1 MLDTIRLNLP
11 FDVLAQHGI
20 DVSHSPLMQWMWGR
34 GFITLPAKSNGSYS
48 PKFILRNDF
57 GRRIFSI
64 SFSAPKLFY
73 GNNLYEIDEND
84 GLVIFES
91 LKEVLF
97 KNISILQWD
106 ILEHAIVQEVH
117 FGRNFIF
124 TDHTQPRALIDAI
137 SKSKINEWL
146 TYSERDYDKGGT
158 CLRMYCD
165 EYEIC
170 LYDKIHELKNSK
182 AKFDKQRKHLF
193 EKYIIEKRKTWPFEV
208 LRMEVRLKT
217 PKKVKSIWSKGA
229 NSDELN
235 CRNILCHHAP
245 WLAFLEETWSKIFK
259 ASYLNAWGEFSPLEF
274 LCALKGLGISHSK
287 DMFSLLWYHIFQQ
300 DNPQL
305 LNGTF
310 YTAENMKRRMQD
322 KKRYESVA
330 GQISTKKNKLEQI
343 SQLINANERFRPSD
357 SAEDMA
363 IIFQ

>member
-106 ILEHAIVQEVH
+106 ILEHAVVQEVH

-158 CLRMYCD
+158 CLRMHCD

-193 EKYIIEKRKTWPFEV
+193 EKFIIEKRKTWPFEV

-217 PKKVKSIWSKGA
+217 SKKVKSIWSKGA

-235 CRNILCHHAP
+235 CRNILCNHAP

-259 ASYLNAWGEFSPLEF
+259 ASYLNAWGELSPLEF

-343 SQLINANERFRPSD
+343 SQLINANERFRPS
-357 SAEDMA
+357 SSGEDQS

>member
-34 GFITLPAKSNGSYS
+34 GFITLPTKSNGSYS

-73 GNNLYEIDEND
+73 GNNLYEIDEGD
-84 GLVIFES
+84 GLAIFES

-97 KNISILQWD
+97 RNMPILQWD
-106 ILEHAIVQEVH
+106 ILDHAIVQEVH

-124 TDHTQPRALIDAI
+124 RDHTQPRALIDIIA
-137 SKSKINEWL
+137 KSKINEWL
-146 TYSERDYDKGGT
+146 TYTERDYDRGGT
-158 CLRMYCD
+158 CLRMHCD

-170 LYDKIHELKNSK
+170 LYDKVHELKNSK
-182 AKFDKQRKHLF
+182 ARFDKKKGTIY
-193 EKYIIEKRKTWPFEV
+193 EKYIEEQRKAWPFEV
-208 LRMEVRLKT
+208 LRIEVRLKT
-217 PKKVKSIWSKGA
+217 SKKVKSIWSRGA
-229 NSDELN
+229 NSPDLN
-235 CRNILCHHAP
+235 CRNVLWNHAP
-245 WLAFLEETWSKIFK
+245 WLSFLGDTWSKIFK
-259 ASYLNAWGEFSPLEF
+259 ACYFNAQEELSPLEF
-274 LCALKGLGISHSK
+274 LCALKGLGMSHSR
-287 DMFSLLWYHIFQQ
+287 DMFSLLWYHILQQ

-310 YTAENMKRRMQD
+310 YTPENAKRKAED
-322 KKRYESVA
+322 KKRYLNVMA
-330 GQISTKKNKLEQI
+330 QISTGKNKLEQI
-343 SQLINANERFRPSD
+343 SQLINANERFRPSN
-357 SAEDMA
+357 SVEDQS